1 MNLGKKITSL
11 FLAVLL
17 VLGVVAQTVFAE
29 ETIISPLQYEIKQ
42 EVSEDN
48 LTATIS
54 LMFGEMETVQV
65 EKVIL
70 PDGTEQTDE
79 LSAISYNVTENG
91 SYEFLVIYTINGAK
105 QEEKLSVE
113 ITLFEGKKSDEAQ
126 VNTVKNEENTKGNQ
140 FSTLNSTGTT
150 NQSEDVIFL
159 DTENGNDIN
168 DGTSTEKSVKT
179 LSKAKS
185 LIKDN
190 GTIKVNSQIR
200 VTQDE
205 VWDFTGLSNVK
216 IERNTNNGTMV
227 SVEGTSTLRL
237 KNVTLDGT
245 NSNGKTNNSVIEVG
259 KIAGG
264 KENGATL
271 ILDSGVVIEN
281 NKNYKGAGGAIAA
294 FSYNK
299 IIMNDGAT
307 IHGNEAQYGGAISLE
322 NHSTFEMNGG
332 EIYDNIA
339 VRGGAVSVIASD
351 MVMNNGVIKNNSA
364 NSTDTYAGHYG
375 GAICV
380 SNYGEWSDA
389 GDDSRNI
396 SGKANFTMNGG
407 SITKNSATYSRGSD
421 TGLGGAIATLPRFDK
436 GYEKTPE
443 VVIAIKNGEITENNA
458 INGGAI
464 SAYFQATTLD
474 LTGGKIEKNKATSK
488 GGGIYAVYNSI
499 ANMANT
505 QINNN
510 TASSGGGVYLYA
522 SEFYMTSGNI
532 TGNTATNRGGGIY
545 LDYPA
550 YNGIRAQATLMN
562 GDIKDNV
569 AASNLGSDGIYQNS
583 TLNIGES
590 ISIDKN
596 NDVYL
601 PYGKIINVIKP
612 LTYIN
617 SINTVHITS
626 EAKVVE
632 SNQTAGTKLIKYYTD
647 AGGVD
652 AAKKAELDQ
661 VYIRSKYMPADL
673 VIGKSNYNSQED
685 FMTYIAKSKYTV
697 NYEFISGIKDKDLP
711 KEIVDLL
718 PTDTKE
724 YLQGTK
730 VNAIQ
735 PDKTSV
741 TVSDGVWTFKGYDA
755 NEKEATSNVK
765 FTGTW
770 EFKKNTY
777 PVSYEFVS
785 GTKDKE
791 LPDEVLALLPSDK
804 NVYEHGTKVNAIQP
818 DKTSVTV
825 ADGVWTFKGYDA
837 NEKEATSNVKFTGTW
852 EFKKNTYPVSYEFVS
867 GTKDKE
873 LPDEVLALLPSDKN
887 VYEHGTKVNAI
898 QPDKTSVTVADGVW
912 TFKGYDANEK
922 EATSNV
928 KFTGTWEFKKNTS
941 IYPANPNKPFDP
953 SENSVNN
960 IPSEKGIVNTGDS
973 TNINLLAITFL
984 SSGAIL
990 CSLLIGKKR
999 KKKGEER

>member
-29 ETIISPLQYEIKQ
+29 ETITSPLQYEIKQ

-216 IERNTNNGTMV
+216 IERNTNNNGTMV

-294 FSYNK
+294 CSYNK

-380 SNYGEWSDA
+380 SNYGEWSNA

-770 EFKKNTY
+770 EFKKNT
-777 PVSYEFVS
+777 
-785 GTKDKE
+785 
-791 LPDEVLALLPSDK
+791 
-804 NVYEHGTKVNAIQP
+804 
-818 DKTSVTV
+818 
-825 ADGVWTFKGYDA
+825 
-837 NEKEATSNVKFTGTW
+837 
-852 EFKKNTYPVSYEFVS
+852 
-867 GTKDKE
+867 
-873 LPDEVLALLPSDKN
+873 
-887 VYEHGTKVNAI
+887 
-898 QPDKTSVTVADGVW
+898 
-912 TFKGYDANEK
+912 
-922 EATSNV
+922 
-928 KFTGTWEFKKNTS
+928 S
-941 IYPANPNKPFDP
+941 IYPENPNKPFDP

-999 KKKGEER
+999 KKKGAER